1 MKKRLTSA
9 LALVMCFSMLTAC
22 AANPNQGAVTSKN
35 DGVFEANVTQQATG
49 PVDEQVQIS
58 EVFTSTDKTAE
69 YTVNINGTVTTGTL
83 PVVEVVPHYLTG
95 EEVQNVATVLF
106 GNAEFYKKP
115 HEAEKQD
122 YSKAQLQQKL
132 DLLTPLASEE
142 AVKELYGIMDE
153 EVLNNVRADIQKYT
167 VQMESAQEKNPLS
180 PCGWNFTDESDY
192 FESTNGDQ
200 IIFATVTHNG
210 VNYNIY
216 ALTRDKN
223 DYKQNIITVNLDYS
237 WYEEAA
243 VRASLCRTEKPSE
256 EQLYALEMKAQE
268 MLNQMEL
275 GQWQV
280 CGAEIAANIVG
291 ETAEYTVTVNAAPVL
306 NGTPVIYGQNISDQT
321 SNDAN
326 ASNYQMTSAT
336 FVFSANGDLITFELI
351 SPIEISKVV
360 NESVATLSASEL
372 MENAKSHLSLY
383 GVTSGF
389 GIPYD
394 VIDGWQTHYGEPFS
408 CKLEINEMKYGLARV
423 KVPDN
428 DFHYYYIPVMVL
440 YSSVDFYG
448 QNTNTLYYR
457 SEDLFESRVQDLIWI
472 NAVDGSIIT
481 GT

>member
-1 MKKRLTSA
+1 MKKRLTGT
-9 LALVMCFSMLTAC
+9 LAVMVCFSMLTAC

-35 DGVFEANVTQQATG
+35 DGVFQANVTQQATG

-83 PVVEVVPHYLTG
+83 PVVEVVPHYITG

-106 GNAEFYKKP
+106 GNAEFYKRQ
-115 HEAEKQD
+115 HEAKQQD

-142 AVKELYGIMDE
+142 AVIELYGSLDK
-153 EVLNNVRADIQKYT
+153 EVLNNVQADIQKYT
-167 VQMESAQEKNPLS
+167 VQMESASEKNPLT
-180 PCGWNFTDESDY
+180 PCDWNFTDESDY
-192 FESTNGDQ
+192 FEFSNGNQ

-223 DYKQNIITVNLDYS
+223 DYKQNVITVNLDYS

-243 VRASLCRTEKPSE
+243 VRASLCRTEKPTE
-256 EQLYALEMKAQE
+256 DQIYALEMKAQE

-280 CGAEIAANIVG
+280 CGAEVTTNIVG
-291 ETAEYTVTVNAAPVL
+291 DIAEYTITINAAPVL
-306 NGTPVIYGQNISDQT
+306 HGTPVIYGQSISDLT
-321 SNDAN
+321 STDAN

-336 FVFSANGDLITFELI
+336 FVFSTNGDLITFGMI

-383 GVTSGF
+383 GVASGF

-394 VIDGWQTHYGEPFS
+394 VIDGWQTHYGEPLS
-408 CKLEINEMKYGLARV
+408 CKLEISEMKYGLARV
-423 KVPDN
+423 KVPDS

-448 QNTNTLYYR
+448 KNTGTLYFR
-457 SEDLFESRVQDLIWI
+457 SEEFFDSRMQDLIWI
-472 NAVDGSIIT
+472 NAVDGSIIS